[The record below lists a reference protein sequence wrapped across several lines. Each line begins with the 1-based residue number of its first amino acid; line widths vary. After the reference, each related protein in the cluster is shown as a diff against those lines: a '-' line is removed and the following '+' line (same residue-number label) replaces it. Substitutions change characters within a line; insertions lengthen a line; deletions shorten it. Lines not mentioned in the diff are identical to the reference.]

1 MAVIVGE
8 LKTLA
13 QLPKKSLERVI
24 SIKEKIEEIRQI
36 LKGRDFLHWRELA
49 EKAKDKT
56 EIIVSFLGILELNK
70 QRHLSI
76 EQEEIFGEIKI
87 RNLNNF

>member
-8 LKTLA
+8 INALA
-13 QLPKKSLERVI
+13 RLPKKSLERVI

-36 LKGRDFLHWRELA
+36 LQGKGFLHWHELA
-49 EKAKDKT
+49 SKAKDKT
-56 EIIVSFLGILELNK
+56 EVIVSFLGILELNK
-70 QRHLSI
+70 QRYLSI

-87 RNLNNF
+87 KNLNNF